1 MKTIKNTDK
10 IRVFGVTFKDIHEA
24 ISYAQKEKP
33 KKGVYV
39 GVISERYPC
48 FDSHDY
54 AYDHRRYWNII
65 FAKSKKELN
74 SKLEKL
80 ENEDHMINFCKLS
93 DTLAP
98 MAYWGG
104 ASGDHGFCT
113 SVELTDDIEVEFAD
127 DIEKVFTLSSV
138 LKYLKYIG
146 QRCMGK
152 LK

>member
-24 ISYAQKEKP
+24 ISYALKGEPKE
-33 KKGVYV
+33 GVYV

-54 AYDHRRYWNII
+54 AYENRRYWNII
-65 FAKSKKELN
+65 FAKSEEELN

-104 ASGDHGFCT
+104 DSGYKGFCT
-113 SVELTDDIEVEFAD
+113 EVELTD

-138 LKYLKYIG
+138 YEYLKYHSQQCIWKL
-146 QRCMGK
+146 RCKIRGY
-152 LK
+152 

>member
-104 ASGDHGFCT
+104 DSGYKGFCT
-113 SVELTDDIEVEFAD
+113 EVELTD

-138 LKYLKYIG
+138 YEYLKYHSQQCIWKL
-146 QRCMGK
+146 RCKIRGY
-152 LK
+152 